1 MQDSYLTIKASA
13 KGEYSEKRSKF
24 LAFAFHVET
33 TDKIK
38 DLVSQIEREY
48 YDARHVCYAY
58 MLGHQREQ
66 YRTVDNGEPS
76 GTAGKPILGQIN
88 KNELTDILIIVVRYF
103 GGIKLGT
110 SGLTN
115 AYKQAAIVAIANSE
129 IEERTVDCIIKVHF
143 EYTLMNDVM
152 RVVKELNPKVLSQ
165 DFQIDCSLRL
175 QIRMGDSESLT
186 NRLKLIRGVSI
197 ELD

>member
-1 MQDSYLTIKASA
+1 M
-13 KGEYSEKRSKF
+13 
-24 LAFAFHVET
+24 
-33 TDKIK
+33 
-38 DLVSQIEREY
+38 
-48 YDARHVCYAY
+48 
-58 MLGHQREQ
+58 
-66 YRTVDNGEPS
+66 
-76 GTAGKPILGQIN
+76 
-88 KNELTDILIIVVRYF
+88 IIVVRYF

-115 AYKQAAIVAIANSE
+115 AYKQAAIEAIANSE

-186 NRLKLIRGVSI
+186 NRLKLIRGVST